1 MHNPSSKYLVLIF
14 ILCFIFLEHVKIC
27 DAALDLAR
35 ACVPGCH
42 CKWSGGKRRAD
53 CSNGGFSSIPSGL
66 SSEIQAL
73 IMDGNPISSLE
84 KDAFKKRN
92 LVNLQRISLNNC
104 GIQEVNENAF
114 RDLKILGELDI
125 SHNNISKIYP
135 KTFDGNDHLKIL
147 KLSRN
152 PLRTLMAYQ
161 FPPMHRL
168 KYLDLSKCQ
177 ITTIDRRAFKNLETG
192 AVESISLNDNLL
204 RVMPKEVFLPLT
216 RLATLTLYNNPWS
229 CDCNLKSFRDYIMD
243 KNLNSRANACAEP
256 ERLHNKKWN
265 EIHHEDFACKPSID
279 IPFPSVYSSPGMNA
293 SLSCLIT
300 GSPAPQ
306 ARWVVNG
313 RIVNNNTR
321 PTAISEQ
328 MYVIR
333 ESPYGLHS
341 RWYNLTI
348 TKPNFDDLGE
358 YTCVAEN
365 NGGVMEQVTRLTFDD
380 PGHLGIFGPEE
391 LTIIIGA
398 TAAGLAFLILVLVVV
413 CCCFCR
419 KKRKGDDSK
428 KRHTGT
434 NGTLDVKNSESRQML
449 LPNSNSTMTVVTPSN
464 PIPKPPRVGDY
475 IGLPQIDP
483 HYHHIHPHHHIR
495 YGDKYD
501 VEMTEM
507 RSSGSS
513 SDNNNGSRAS
523 YNSACVDPDQF
534 PDLLDIPNRCRASAS
549 PTESGSTVPDNSRL
563 VLNHH
568 HHHHHHVGLPL
579 NPATLVANNSSGPF
593 VRSGTLPHRYRTPT
607 SCDHSPVSLVS
618 VGPTTRPGYV
628 TLPRRPRGS
637 VASSVGSNSSY
648 PVPPPGYNTMTIDRH
663 RRTPTPV
670 NGSLYREPIYDGVG
684 PRTSADGSSRL
695 SLNKS
700 FTNNCSNNNNN
711 TLNTPKGNKVL
722 VAPNRAS
729 PNPRYTLP
737 PYYAPIEELAECPP
751 TPKNN
756 PEIKSGLPSII
767 SPSPSIHI
775 GEVIASTP
783 ADKKDSSV
791 NRHQSYIVN
800 GDLLQ
805 TRQQI
810 SPPVLN
816 NSSGSSNG
824 GNHIPA
830 LGSSASSETTL
841 LEESL
846 SSYCEPFGKAVPP
859 PKDSSDGGGRNNSN
873 EVNNESPSQSSSNSS
888 SSLKKDPPP
897 PTLPKPKVKPVPPPK
912 PKKSNSRPVFQD
924 EGVDGSEV

>member
-1 MHNPSSKYLVLIF
+1 MLRSVRTLHPVLLSFGKIKTHSKDIVSVYCAARRVEERKRKKNRTHRRRENKKKFAKELVGAEEFCRFVRRGFSQLTLSLTTTLLLKPDLYLTKVFANENYWEKCVLCERTEIRS
-14 ILCFIFLEHVKIC
+14 
-27 DAALDLAR
+27 LDLAR

-256 ERLHNKKWN
+256 ERLHNKN
-265 EIHHEDFACKPSID
+265 
-279 IPFPSVYSSPGMNA
+279 VYSSPGMNA

-391 LTIIIGA
+391 LTVIIG
-398 TAAGLAFLILVLVVV
+398 GH
-413 CCCFCR
+413 CCWPSLPHPSSAR
-419 KKRKGDDSK
+419 R
-428 KRHTGT
+428 RLHRITT
-434 NGTLDVKNSESRQML
+434 NRSSLSSY
-449 LPNSNSTMTVVTPSN
+449 SS
-464 PIPKPPRVGDY
+464 
-475 IGLPQIDP
+475 
-483 HYHHIHPHHHIR
+483 PHHHIR

-637 VASSVGSNSSY
+637 VASS
-648 PVPPPGYNTMTIDRH
+648 D
-663 RRTPTPV
+663 
-670 NGSLYREPIYDGVG
+670 

-767 SPSPSIHI
+767 SPSPSNHI
-775 GEVIASTP
+775 GE
-783 ADKKDSSV
+783 
-791 NRHQSYIVN
+791 
-800 GDLLQ
+800 

-830 LGSSASSETTL
+830 LGSSAST
-841 LEESL
+841 
-846 SSYCEPFGKAVPP
+846 VPP

-912 PKKSNSRPVFQD
+912 PKKIELSPRFFFFFKMRESM
-924 EGVDGSEV
+924 EVRCNNQKQYQRN